1 MKAFGYSEQGPIT
14 APGSVVEF
22 ETADPTPGP
31 GDLLVEVKGVSVNPV
46 DFKVRANRPPAEGDP
61 TILGWDAAGVVKAVG
76 VDVTLF
82 KVGDE
87 VMYAGEFTRP
97 GTNAQLQC
105 VDERLVGRKPSS
117 LGFAQAAA
125 LPLTS
130 ITAWEMLFESLR
142 AQEGGGEGEALLV
155 IGGAG
160 GVGSIL
166 IQLAKK
172 LTKLT
177 VVASASRPDTI
188 AWVKKMGAD
197 HVVSHRNNLAE
208 EMKALDIAPKYVA
221 TLTNTDDHFEAIIE
235 MIKPRGHIAMID
247 DPQNVNIG
255 PLKMKALTFS
265 WEFMFAR
272 SLHKADDMIAQHH
285 LLTRVADLVDAGDVI
300 STANKDQGPLNE
312 ATLRAALEHQTSGAA
327 IGKTVLSGIAGA

>member
-1 MKAFGYSEQGPIT
+1 MKALGYSEQGPVT
-14 APGSVVEF
+14 ARGAVVEF
-22 ETADPTPGP
+22 EISDPQPGP
-31 GDLLVEVKGVSVNPV
+31 NDLLVEVRGVSVNPV
-46 DFKVRANRPPAEGDP
+46 DFKVRANRPPPEDGP
-61 TILGWDAAGVVKAVG
+61 RILGFDASGVVKAVG
-76 VDVTLF
+76 PGVTLF
-82 KVGDE
+82 KPGDE

-97 GTNAQLQC
+97 GSNAELQA

-117 LGFAQAAA
+117 LDFAAAAA

-142 AQEGGGEGEALLV
+142 VEENGGEGEALLV

-172 LTKLT
+172 LTRLT
-177 VVASASRPDTI
+177 VVASASRPDSVD
-188 AWVKKMGAD
+188 WVRKMGAD
-197 HVVSHRNNLAE
+197 HVANHRNNLAE
-208 EMKALDIAPKYVA
+208 EMKGLGIAPKYVA
-221 TLTNTDDHFEAIIE
+221 ALTNTDDHFDAIVE

-255 PLKMKALTFS
+255 AIKLKALTFA

-272 SLHKADDMIAQHH
+272 SMFQAEDMIAQHE
-285 LLTRVADLVDAGDVI
+285 LLNRVADLVDAGEIV
-300 STANKDQGPLNE
+300 STANENGGPMNE
-312 ATLRAALEHQTSGAA
+312 ANLRAALRHQSSGSA
-327 IGKTVLSGIAGA
+327 IGKTVLSGFA